1 MSDIETSTPTPV
13 HFKQVAMIG
22 IGLINGSLARVIKRH
37 GLADEIVACARRA
50 ETIQQAKALGLADRT
65 TTDPAEAVIGA
76 DLVVI
81 GTPPGAAGTIA
92 QAITSTLDRQ
102 AIITDV
108 GSIKRKVIQD
118 VHPHLPFPSRF
129 VPGHPVAG
137 SEKSGPEASFETLFE
152 GRHCILTPTAE
163 TDPDALQ
170 TVQALWQAAGSRV
183 SIMTPDH
190 HDRILAITSH
200 LPHLIAYTIVG
211 TVADLEE
218 HQQTEVLR
226 FSAGGFTDFTRIAGS
241 DPVMWRDIFLHNKD
255 AILEMLGRFTED
267 LSVLQRAIRWDDGET
282 LENLFTRTREVR
294 RGVIAEGQAYDRQAL
309 ENRRRSAKTD
319 QYSANKV

>member
-1 MSDIETSTPTPV
+1 MSETTSPMHPP
-13 HFKQVAMIG
+13 HFKRVAMIG
-22 IGLINGSLARVIKRH
+22 IGLINGSLARVLRRD
-37 GLADEIVACARRA
+37 GLADEIVACARRE
-50 ETIQQAKALGLADRT
+50 ETVRQAKELGLADRT
-65 TTDPAEAVIGA
+65 TTDPGEAVIGA

-92 QAITSTLDRQ
+92 KAIASTLDRQ

-108 GSIKRKVIQD
+108 GSIKRKVIED
-118 VHPHLPFPSRF
+118 VTPHLPFPGRF

-137 SEKSGPEASFETLFE
+137 SEKSGPDAGFDTLFE
-152 GRHCILTPTAE
+152 GRHCILTPIAE
-163 TDPDALQ
+163 TEPEALEK
-170 TVQALWQAAGSRV
+170 VRALWQVAGSAV
-183 SIMTPDH
+183 SVMTPDH

-218 HQQTEVLR
+218 HQQSEVLR
-226 FSAGGFTDFTRIAGS
+226 FSAGGFTDSTRLAGS

-267 LSVLQRAIRWDDGET
+267 LTALQRAIRWDDGET
-282 LENLFTRTREVR
+282 LEALFTRTREIR
-294 RGVIAEGQAYDRQAL
+294 RGVIAEGQAFARQTLAEQRQAG
-309 ENRRRSAKTD
+309 RKD
-319 QYSANKV
+319 